1 MVRLFY
7 RALSAG
13 IALIMMTAGI
23 ARPASGQEMDRD
35 LERIRGATARFK
47 SLDSAVAAGYPR
59 NVSHCMA
66 RPEGGMGYHVSNSG
80 LMDATIELERPEILT
95 YARTATGEFELTGVE
110 YVIPLDQWKGSDPP
124 QVMGQAMKKA
134 PSLGIWYL
142 HVWAWRAN
150 PKGLFADWNPSVEC

>member
-1 MVRLFY
+1 MRLFY
-7 RALSAG
+7 RSLSAS
-13 IALIMMTAGI
+13 IALVVATAGI
-23 ARPASGQEMDRD
+23 ARPASGQDMGRAV
-35 LERIRGATARFK
+35 ERIRAATARFK

-66 RPEGGMGYHVSNSG
+66 RPEGGMGYHVSNSA
-80 LMDATIELERPEILT
+80 LMDATVELEHPEILT

-110 YVIPLDQWKGSDPP
+110 YVIPLDQWKAKDPP
-124 QVMGQAMKKA
+124 RVMGQAMKKA

-142 HVWAWRAN
+142 HVWVWRAN

>member
-1 MVRLFY
+1 MVRLLY

-13 IALIMMTAGI
+13 VVIVMMAGI
-23 ARPASGQEMDRD
+23 SRPASGQDMDRD

-59 NVSHCMA
+59 TVSHCMA
-66 RPEGGMGYHVSNSG
+66 RPEGGMGYHVSNSA

-95 YARTATGEFELTGVE
+95 YARTPAGEFELTGVE
-110 YVIPLDQWKGSDPP
+110 YVIPLAQWKADDPP
-124 QVMGQAMKKA
+124 RVMGQPMKKA

-142 HVWAWRAN
+142 HVWVWRVN
-150 PKGLFADWNPSVEC
+150 PKGLFADWNPRVEC

>member
-1 MVRLFY
+1 MVRLLY

-13 IALIMMTAGI
+13 VVIVMMAGI
-23 ARPASGQEMDRD
+23 SRPASGQDMDRD

-59 NVSHCMA
+59 TVSHCMA
-66 RPEGGMGYHVSNSG
+66 RPEGGMGYHVSNSA

-95 YARTATGEFELTGVE
+95 YARTPAGEFELTGVE
-110 YVIPLDQWKGSDPP
+110 YVIPLAQWKADDPP
-124 QVMGQAMKKA
+124 RVMGQAMKKA

-142 HVWAWRAN
+142 HVWVWRVN
-150 PKGLFADWNPSVEC
+150 PKGLFADWNPRVEC